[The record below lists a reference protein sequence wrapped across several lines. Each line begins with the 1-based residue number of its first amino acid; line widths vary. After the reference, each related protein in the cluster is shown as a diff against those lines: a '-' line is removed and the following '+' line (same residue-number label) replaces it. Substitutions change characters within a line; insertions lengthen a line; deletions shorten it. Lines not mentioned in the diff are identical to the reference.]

1 MKNLKLAT
9 VNFTLPKTKYLLLQ
23 TIILYLVSV
32 VFSPLFFSGCT
43 AENEQKISK
52 DISAENRTELLQK
65 AVELTKEKNF
75 GQAEIIFQRIIN
87 QKSDYQLFYFWAK
100 LKIAEND
107 LPAAITK
114 FRKASML
121 TRKPQIWL
129 ELLKFEMETV
139 NEFFPNDYHKFL
151 EFAGKKDKLTA
162 REYYR
167 IWRNRH

>member
-1 MKNLKLAT
+1 MALNRRKTLPILWTFGLRVIMKNLKLAT

-107 LPAAITK
+107 LQPQLQNSAKLLCWRAN
-114 FRKASML
+114 RKSG
-121 TRKPQIWL
+121 WNSWN
-129 ELLKFEMETV
+129 LKW
-139 NEFFPNDYHKFL
+139 K
-151 EFAGKKDKLTA
+151 
-162 REYYR
+162 R
-167 IWRNRH
+167 